1 MSILNTA
8 NGKYFKWTG
17 TDLLINAGNFGVDSA
32 GNITANGGT
41 IGGWTINP
49 TNITSNNGQTS
60 LYNTGYIEL
69 RDTQNKPKV
78 TIDYGT
84 TLPPAG
90 AGSDTGTIVIPALGP
105 YEAHFDTDHVD
116 LSLGTPGDVWDMGTA
131 YFGSTYGVSWGRE
144 GFFTPTITGYYQF
157 QSWLPKD
164 SRLGCTGTGGGIF
177 ELRAYVYTLS
187 GIPMIDD
194 EGREFLQ
201 APVEGCIVGAT
212 LPGFSAGTYGNQYP
226 RDGTGTYFSN
236 TFLTAGV
243 TYRFTYQWIAYNIPY
258 GSQLVFRGYW
268 PSFNVQY
275 VQNVPKININQAGFQ
290 VIQDTNRYFSIR
302 PSGWYM
308 YNDPADPSFVGQP
321 APVLARLNN
330 QGVTEVTG
338 IMGGTMVVLN
348 STDKEDWHSNSQKTY
363 IRSAQYSFANRAAGG
378 HFITSF
384 FFGGYGRAFQ
394 IVRAYAFFSPDTAGN
409 TGVANIDSSLFAY
422 QYNIESVTKIGT
434 NRWRVTFA
442 EQISESGGIF
452 FGGVAY
458 SVFVGSRN
466 LNSATDYQVANI
478 QNDSLTGFDLVLA
491 TQGGGQLSLM
501 VCM

>member
-1 MSILNTA
+1 
-8 NGKYFKWTG
+8 
-17 TDLLINAGNFGVDSA
+17 
-32 GNITANGGT
+32 
-41 IGGWTINP
+41 
-49 TNITSNNGQTS
+49 
-60 LYNTGYIEL
+60 
-69 RDTQNKPKV
+69 
-78 TIDYGT
+78 
-84 TLPPAG
+84 
-90 AGSDTGTIVIPALGP
+90 
-105 YEAHFDTDHVD
+105 
-116 LSLGTPGDVWDMGTA
+116 
-131 YFGSTYGVSWGRE
+131 
-144 GFFTPTITGYYQF
+144 
-157 QSWLPKD
+157 
-164 SRLGCTGTGGGIF
+164 
-177 ELRAYVYTLS
+177 
-187 GIPMIDD
+187 
-194 EGREFLQ
+194 
-201 APVEGCIVGAT
+201 
-212 LPGFSAGTYGNQYP
+212 
-226 RDGTGTYFSN
+226 
-236 TFLTAGV
+236 
-243 TYRFTYQWIAYNIPY
+243 
-258 GSQLVFRGYW
+258 
-268 PSFNVQY
+268 
-275 VQNVPKININQAGFQ
+275 
-290 VIQDTNRYFSIR
+290 
-302 PSGWYM
+302 M
-308 YNDPADPSFVGQP
+308 YNDPADPAFVGQP

>member
-1 MSILNTA
+1 LNTA

-17 TDLLINAGNFGVDSA
+17 TDLLINAGNFGLDSA

-41 IGGWTINP
+41 IGGWTINS
-49 TNITSNNGQTS
+49 TNLTSNNGQTS

-69 RDTQNKPKV
+69 RDTQAKPKV

-84 TLPPAG
+84 TLPDPN
-90 AGSDTGTIVIPALGP
+90 AGSDSGTIVIPALGP
-105 YEAHFDTDHVD
+105 YEAHFTGTGVD
-116 LSLGTPGDVWDMGTA
+116 LSLGTPGDVWDMGTGG
-131 YFGSTYGVSWGRE
+131 GSTYGVSWGRE
-144 GFFTPTITGYYQF
+144 GLFTPTITGYYQF

-164 SRLGCTGTGGGIF
+164 GRLGCSGSGGGIF

-187 GIPMIDD
+187 GVPLIDD

-201 APVEGCIVGAT
+201 GPVEGCTVNSVR
-212 LPGFSAGTYGNQYP
+212 PGFPVPGTYGNQYL

-243 TYRFTYQWIAYNIPY
+243 TYRFTYQWIAYNIPA
-258 GSQLVFRGYW
+258 GSNLVFRGFW

-275 VQNVPKININQAGFQ
+275 IQNVPKININQAGFQ

-308 YNDPADPSFVGQP
+308 YGDPADPAFVGQP

-330 QGVTEVTG
+330 QGVGEVTG
-338 IMGGTMVVLN
+338 VMGGTMVVLN

-434 NRWRVTFA
+434 NTWRVTFA

-491 TQGGGQLSLM
+491 TNGGGQLSLM